1 MIISGVVERWVYC
14 VYPMKASLGV
24 GICLLLM
31 FLELLIKAREDSFL
45 GQWEI
50 SIEKSIKSCHE
61 QIASWYLFIVTV

>member
-1 MIISGVVERWVYC
+1 
-14 VYPMKASLGV
+14 MKASLGV